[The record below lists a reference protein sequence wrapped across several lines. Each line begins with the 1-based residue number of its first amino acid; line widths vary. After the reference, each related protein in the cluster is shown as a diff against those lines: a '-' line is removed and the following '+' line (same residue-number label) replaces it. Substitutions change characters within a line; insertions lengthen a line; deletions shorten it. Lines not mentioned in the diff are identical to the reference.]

1 MVVPDFL
8 RDLPKEVFRQLK
20 VYFLFS
26 RGQGFGR
33 EADERD
39 EGSDRGQVQR
49 PVDLIHAGLVVFV
62 AVVVFLQ
69 KHAKRAS
76 LLNINLI
83 LLFWKKNSR
92 PGEGNFQQLWQKKSV
107 SIKKLVKKISLST
120 FFEKKNQTLKI
131 LKPKFFFAKIFVFS
145 NF

>member
-20 VYFLFS
+20 VIFLFS
-26 RGQGFGR
+26 RGQGFGG

-39 EGSDRGQVQR
+39 ESSDRGQVQR

-76 LLNINLI
+76 LLNNNHI
-83 LLFWKKNSR
+83 LLF
-92 PGEGNFQQLWQKKSV
+92 
-107 SIKKLVKKISLST
+107 
-120 FFEKKNQTLKI
+120 
-131 LKPKFFFAKIFVFS
+131 
-145 NF
+145 

>member
-26 RGQGFGR
+26 RGQGFGG

-76 LLNINLI
+76 LLNNNLI
-83 LLFWKKNSR
+83 LLF
-92 PGEGNFQQLWQKKSV
+92 
-107 SIKKLVKKISLST
+107 
-120 FFEKKNQTLKI
+120 
-131 LKPKFFFAKIFVFS
+131 
-145 NF
+145 

>member
-1 MVVPDFL
+1 MRVTREPVLLDGNSTGCGCSGFSPGPAKRCFPADKSLF
-8 RDLPKEVFRQLK
+8 
-20 VYFLFS
+20 FLFS
-26 RGQGFGR
+26 RGQGFGG

-76 LLNINLI
+76 LLNNNLI
-83 LLFWKKNSR
+83 LLF
-92 PGEGNFQQLWQKKSV
+92 
-107 SIKKLVKKISLST
+107 
-120 FFEKKNQTLKI
+120 
-131 LKPKFFFAKIFVFS
+131 
-145 NF
+145 